1 VGSHFAD
8 TAAIAFDLRAHQA
21 AVEADDGRRDIGS
34 RMSPSGV
41 TSSLRMRCGV
51 GIVILLTLLG
61 CAPRAGYEPRDGD
74 IVFHT
79 SQSSQSLA
87 IQLATKSPYS
97 HMGIVYLRDGEPF
110 VFEAVQPV
118 KLTPLDDW
126 IERGERAH
134 FVVKRL
140 RDADARLTVET
151 LRKMRAAGEQLA
163 GKDYDPYFEWS
174 DDRIYCSELVWK
186 VFERGAGI
194 ELGELQ
200 TIAAFDLS
208 HPAVQ
213 AKVRER
219 YGDHVPLDEIVVSPA
234 AIFDARDLET
244 VYQR

>member
-1 VGSHFAD
+1 MNA
-8 TAAIAFDLRAHQA
+8 RAPRH
-21 AVEADDGRRDIGS
+21 VRC
-34 RMSPSGV
+34 V
-41 TSSLRMRCGV
+41 SLV
-51 GIVILLTLLG
+51 VLLTLCG
-61 CAPRAGYEPRDGD
+61 CTPIAGYEPHDGD

-79 SQSSQSLA
+79 SRSSQSLA

-97 HMGIVYLRDGEPF
+97 HMGIVYLRDGKPF

-118 KLTPLDDW
+118 KLTPLADW
-126 IERGERAH
+126 VERGERGR
-134 FVVKRL
+134 FVAKRL

-151 LRKMRAAGEQLA
+151 LRKMRAVGEQLA

-186 VFERGAGI
+186 VFERGAGV

-200 TIAAFDLS
+200 TIAEFDLS

-219 YGDHVPLDEIVVSPA
+219 YGDNVPLDEIVVSPA
-234 AIFDARDLET
+234 AIFDAAELET
-244 VYQR
+244 VYER

>member
-1 VGSHFAD
+1 
-8 TAAIAFDLRAHQA
+8 
-21 AVEADDGRRDIGS
+21 
-34 RMSPSGV
+34 
-41 TSSLRMRCGV
+41 MRCLV
-51 GIVILLTLLG
+51 GLVVSLALIG
-61 CAPRAGYEPRDGD
+61 CTWSAEYEPRDGD

-79 SQSSQSLA
+79 SRSAQSLA

-97 HMGIVYLRDGEPF
+97 HMGIVYVRDGKPF

-126 IERGERAH
+126 IERGEGRH
-134 FVVKRL
+134 VVVKRL
-140 RDADARLTVET
+140 RDVDARLSAET

-186 VFERGAGI
+186 IFERGAGI
-194 ELGELQ
+194 ELGARQ
-200 TIAAFDLS
+200 TIADFDLS

-213 AKVRER
+213 AKIRER
-219 YGDHVPLDEIVVSPA
+219 YGDHVPLDEVVISPA
-234 AIFDARDLET
+234 AIFAAPDLAT